1 MAKDNNQVSSVRRS
15 KHSTL
20 LTIVFA
26 VISLVWVY
34 PLIVVLLNSFKRK
47 AFIFKYPFGISA
59 YSLSDGWDKF
69 V

>member
-47 AFIFKYPFGISA
+47 AFIFKYPF
-59 YSLSDGWDKF
+59 
-69 V
+69 